1 MISRRVQAMISTR
14 NDSLMLTGEDRKG
27 AARGQSD
34 AFAPNRTS
42 SFRIGYLV
50 GYDTAKGLGAGYM
63 NETGHLLAGSAA
75 LLTMPGIVR
84 AQTTKSTKRSVT
96 LVWVEISES
105 DRFSRVFQ
113 EACPFFD

>member
-1 MISRRVQAMISTR
+1 
-14 NDSLMLTGEDRKG
+14 
-27 AARGQSD
+27 
-34 AFAPNRTS
+34 
-42 SFRIGYLV
+42 
-50 GYDTAKGLGAGYM
+50 M

-105 DRFSRVFQ
+105 DRFSRVFLAKKLARFSIDQ
-113 EACPFFD
+113 MYLGASFARHCLVLRVRDIVFFIIVQRVLNV